1 MRPPAAAATAS
12 ETSDIGFLC
21 ERQPKKTVNSYA
33 MKWSFKLGRILG
45 IDVFVH
51 FTFLILLGF
60 IGLAHWMAG
69 RSLEAALAGV
79 LFFASLFL
87 CVLLHE
93 YGHALAARRYG
104 IGTKDITLLPIGGL
118 ARLERMPEKPMQE
131 LIVALAGPAVN
142 VVIAGGLL
150 AGLFLRNS
158 WQLPSEVSVT
168 SGGFIER
175 LLMVNVFL
183 VLFNLLP
190 AFPMDGGRVLRSLLA
205 MRMDYARATS
215 IAAAIGKGMAVLF
228 GFVGLFSNPMLL
240 LIALFVWIGATQE
253 AAAAQMKSSFAGA
266 TVRDAMLT
274 DFRVLS
280 PHDTLADATRLLL
293 AGSQQDFPVAEGG
306 RVVGILDHAALF
318 QALRDRGN
326 TAKVGTEMRSQF
338 VMLEASR
345 SLDEALAEVRAEGGL
360 TMAVSEDGRFVGLL
374 TPENVGEFFMI
385 RRALANRPPSS
396 PSVPPVSGVP
406 PVISVP
412 PVIPSLRPSRSV

>member
-1 MRPPAAAATAS
+1 
-12 ETSDIGFLC
+12 
-21 ERQPKKTVNSYA
+21 
-33 MKWSFKLGRILG
+33 MKWSFKLGRLLG
-45 IDVFVH
+45 IDVYVH
-51 FTFLILLGF
+51 VTFLLLLGF
-60 IGLAHWMAG
+60 IGLAHWTAG
-69 RSLEAALAGV
+69 RSLEAALGGV

-104 IGTKDITLLPIGGL
+104 IGTRDITLLPIGGL

-150 AGLFLRNS
+150 AGLFLRNT
-158 WQLPSEVSVT
+158 WQLPSAFSVT

-183 VLFNLLP
+183 VLFNMLP

-205 MRMDYARATS
+205 MRMEYARATS
-215 IAAAIGKGMAVLF
+215 IAAAIGKGMAVIF

-253 AAAAQMKSSFAGA
+253 AAAAQMKSSFTGA

-274 DFRVLS
+274 DFRALS
-280 PHDTLADATRLLL
+280 PQDSLADATKLLL
-293 AGSQQDFPVAEGG
+293 AGSQTDFPVVDGG

-318 QALRDRGN
+318 EALRERGDL
-326 TAKVGTEMRSQF
+326 ALIGDVMSPQF
-338 VMLEASR
+338 V
-345 SLDEALAEVRAEGGL
+345 
-360 TMAVSEDGRFVGLL
+360 T
-374 TPENVGEFFMI
+374 
-385 RRALANRPPSS
+385 
-396 PSVPPVSGVP
+396 
-406 PVISVP
+406 
-412 PVIPSLRPSRSV
+412 